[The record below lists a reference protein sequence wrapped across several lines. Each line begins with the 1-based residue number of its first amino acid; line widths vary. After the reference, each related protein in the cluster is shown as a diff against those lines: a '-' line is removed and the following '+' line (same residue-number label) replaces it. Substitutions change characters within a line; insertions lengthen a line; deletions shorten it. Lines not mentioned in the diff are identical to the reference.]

1 MKISALDEYGL
12 RCVLQLAR
20 SGTDGSLT
28 LGEIAEREGMTV
40 AYVGKLL
47 GILRQAG
54 LVQSVRGRAG
64 GYRLAEPP
72 ENLSVARVIHALGGP
87 TWQTSGCDKFNGNHD
102 VCVHTFD
109 CSIRALWGAVDSVV
123 EQILVNV
130 TLADLLSPEHL
141 SAERLRH
148 LPLFGSPTR
157 PQQEPQ
163 QV

>member
-20 SGTDGSLT
+20 SGADGSLT
-28 LGEIAEREGMTV
+28 LAEIAEKEGMTV
-40 AYVGKLL
+40 AYVAKLL

-64 GYRLAEPP
+64 GYRLAEAP
-72 ENLSVARVIHALGGP
+72 ENISVSRVIHALGGP

-102 VCVHTFD
+102 VCVHSFD
-109 CSIRALWGAVDSVV
+109 CSIRSLWGAVDSVV

-130 TLADLLSPEHL
+130 TLTDLLRPEHV
-141 SAERLRH
+141 SAEKLRL
-148 LPLFGSPTR
+148 LPLHPQPSR
-157 PQQEPQ
+157 PQQETQ